1 MGTKTFIASESFVLN
16 NIEDVLT
23 STATDKSLS
32 AAKGKELND
41 KIPSSVE
48 DLGNTS
54 MTDIADGDLLSWDNA
69 NSQWINKSPEE
80 ASTDDEAVRDIIG
93 TAMDAGTNITVTVDD
108 DNDKITI
115 GTDLVDLT
123 VDGAGTVH
131 ANNYTDTTYSVGD
144 GGLTEINFTTD
155 RKDKLEAIEAEA
167 NKYVHPDTAG
177 AKHIPA
183 GGSVDQILV
192 YDSDGVAVWADPV
205 TDEEVVRDTIGTAL
219 VGGTNVTIT
228 IDDDNDTITVVNDLA
243 DLTIDGAGTVHA
255 NNYTDTTYADATTD
269 VAGLM
274 STAHFDKVEGV
285 EAEAN
290 KYVHPDAKHIPADGA
305 ADQILAFD
313 SAGTAKW
320 IDPAATG
327 EDNVQVDWTETDDTL
342 DSYIKNKPTDLV
354 VDADLGVTVQE
365 YDADTTKNDIANT
378 FTAAQRGTIT
388 ALADDTVALDFRT
401 TNSYSVTLTADADI
415 TLGTDGTLG
424 CAGQGGMLTVTTAE
438 HITGWGTEFKWKNEP
453 TDLADVERFSYFI
466 EAEDTIAIGVVR

>member
-131 ANNYTDTTYSVGD
+131 ANNYTDTTY
-144 GGLTEINFTTD
+144 
-155 RKDKLEAIEAEA
+155 
-167 NKYVHPDTAG
+167 
-177 AKHIPA
+177 
-183 GGSVDQILV
+183 
-192 YDSDGVAVWADPV
+192 
-205 TDEEVVRDTIGTAL
+205 
-219 VGGTNVTIT
+219 
-228 IDDDNDTITVVNDLA
+228 
-243 DLTIDGAGTVHA
+243 
-255 NNYTDTTYADATTD
+255 ADATTD

-327 EDNVQVDWTETDDTL
+327 EDNVQVDWAETDDTL

-388 ALADDTVALDFRT
+388 ALSDDTVALDFRT

-424 CAGQGGMLTVTTAE
+424 CTGQGGMLTVTAAE

-453 TDLADVERFSYFI
+453 TDLSGVERFSYFI